1 RYRNVLYV
9 EKEGFDPLLAQ
20 ARMAER
26 FDLAIMSTKGMS
38 VTAAR
43 MLLDRLAPEIDRL
56 FVLHDFDISGFT
68 IAGTL
73 TSAGRRDIYENQVE
87 MIDLGLRLADVEAM
101 RLESEPVKVEGDR
114 QRRVETLRRH
124 GASSAEINFLL
135 GPSDGE
141 RSAKR
146 VELNAMTSRQF
157 VDFIE

>member
-1 RYRNVLYV
+1 MRGPAVALDPDAMYPTSGTENRYRNGLYV

-43 MLLDRLAPEIDRL
+43 MLLDRLAPEIERL

-73 TSAGRRDIYENQVE
+73 TSDGRRYIYENQVE

-101 RLESEPVKVEGDR
+101 RLESEPVTVEGDC
-114 QRRVETLRRH
+114 QRRGGGRRRGRGGGGGGQH
-124 GASSAEINFLL
+124 PRG
-135 GPSDGE
+135 
-141 RSAKR
+141 
-146 VELNAMTSRQF
+146 
-157 VDFIE
+157 